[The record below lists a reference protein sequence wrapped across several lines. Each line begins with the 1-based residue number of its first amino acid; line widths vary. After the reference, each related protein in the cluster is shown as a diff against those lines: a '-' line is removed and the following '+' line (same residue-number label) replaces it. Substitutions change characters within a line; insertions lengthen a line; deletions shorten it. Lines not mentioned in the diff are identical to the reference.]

1 MGDPRIDEAIA
12 AGDVPSNVPI
22 HWLRESR
29 DTSAIAGIVVVL
41 VLTTLVVM
49 LRLYSRKYITKKGAL
64 GIDDGIALAS
74 LLVFIP
80 FTALCI
86 ELLRLGAGRNFLFE
100 WFVMTTEDDYNVQLI
115 DSITHL
121 VYSTTLVLCRVSG
134 LAFYYRICRMNPKF
148 LLAIKIIFV
157 VIILG
162 YVAQLCLII
171 FHCQPVTLLW
181 APFSEEDEAKYHCMY
196 WYETYSIISSISL
209 FCDLLL
215 FGIPAIMLKG
225 LELPRKQKLQLAYT
239 LFPGILVIGISAGRV
254 VLVTKYGNETDET
267 FEYAFLNLLC
277 VEVAEVGATIIAVSI
292 PGVKPLVD
300 KYILLKDKDSNS
312 SSSKSRGSSISSTEE
327 IKQHRG
333 HVDIM
338 EFSEEKFGRWPRRQ
352 TEGGTA

>member
-12 AGDVPSNVPI
+12 AGDVPSDVPI
-22 HWLRESR
+22 HLLRESR

-41 VLTTLVVM
+41 VLTTLVVV

-86 ELLRLGAGRNFLFE
+86 ELLVLGAGRNFLFE
-100 WFVMTTEDDYNVQLI
+100 
-115 DSITHL
+115 
-121 VYSTTLVLCRVSG
+121 C
-134 LAFYYRICRMNPKF
+134 
-148 LLAIKIIFV
+148 
-157 VIILG
+157 
-162 YVAQLCLII
+162 
-171 FHCQPVTLLW
+171 
-181 APFSEEDEAKYHCMY
+181 
-196 WYETYSIISSISL
+196 ISL

-215 FGIPAIMLKG
+215 FGIPGIMLKG

-239 LFPGILVIGISAGRV
+239 LFPGILVIGISAGRIV
-254 VLVTKYGNETDET
+254 IVTKYGYETDET

-300 KYILLKDKDSNS
+300 KYILLKDRDS
-312 SSSKSRGSSISSTEE
+312 SSSSAKSRGTSISSTEE

-338 EFSEEKFGRWPRRQ
+338 EFSEEKFGRWSRRQ

>member
-12 AGDVPSNVPI
+12 AGDVPSDVPI
-22 HWLRESR
+22 HLLRESR

-74 LLVFIP
+74 LAPDETSSLS
-80 FTALCI
+80 
-86 ELLRLGAGRNFLFE
+86 
-100 WFVMTTEDDYNVQLI
+100 

-148 LLAIKIIFV
+148 LLAIKIVFV

-171 FHCQPVTLLW
+171 FHCQPITLLW

-300 KYILLKDKDSNS
+300 KYILLKDRGSNS

-338 EFSEEKFGRWPRRQ
+338 EFSEEKFGRWSRRQ
-352 TEGGTA
+352 AEGGTA